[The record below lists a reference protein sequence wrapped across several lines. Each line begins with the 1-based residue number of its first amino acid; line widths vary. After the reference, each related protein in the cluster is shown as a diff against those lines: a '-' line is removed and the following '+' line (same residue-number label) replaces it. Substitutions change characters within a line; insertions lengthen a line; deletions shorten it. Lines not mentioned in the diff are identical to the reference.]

1 MKRVG
6 MFLATVTLVSLV
18 GCTPKEEPKPVPVEM
33 PAPAPV
39 APPADTMPKV
49 DTLKAAEPAKT
60 MKKKT
65 SAAVQKNDDG
75 SATAVQVRPSRTEKK
90 EDDASTTQIRKSR

>member
-1 MKRVG
+1 MKRIG
-6 MFLATVTLVSLV
+6 MAFATATFISFV

-39 APPADTMPKV
+39 APPMDTMPKV
-49 DTLKAAEPAKT
+49 DTVKAMESTKT

-75 SATAVQVRPSRTEKK
+75 NATAVQVRPSRTEKK